1 MYIWGFKANV
11 FFKNCESNL
20 KLKLLEFQT
29 VIFNIGYLII
39 QLATVAKTLN
49 LDRFSY
55 YEFIKI
61 IRVSNLNSLRRFL
74 VFIIEN
80 LNLIK
85 KNIYSKGK
93 IPAETLARC

>member
-1 MYIWGFKANV
+1 M
-11 FFKNCESNL
+11 
-20 KLKLLEFQT
+20 KLLEFQT

-49 LDRFSY
+49 LDRYSY
-55 YEFIKI
+55 YEFLKI
-61 IRVSNLNSLRRFL
+61 IGVSNLNSLRRFL

>member
-1 MYIWGFKANV
+1 M
-11 FFKNCESNL
+11 
-20 KLKLLEFQT
+20 KLLEFQT

-49 LDRFSY
+49 LDRYSY

>member
-1 MYIWGFKANV
+1 MGFKANV
-11 FFKNCESNL
+11 FFKNCETNL

-49 LDRFSY
+49 LDRYSY
-55 YEFIKI
+55 CEFIKI
-61 IRVSNLNSLRRFL
+61 LKVSNLNSLRRLL
-74 VFIIEN
+74 VFIIAN

-85 KNIYSKGK
+85 NIYFKGK